1 MSVEAVIATQVIDT
15 TTVGRSVMTAVD
27 AAAAR
32 TALGLGTLA
41 TQSGTFSG
49 THSGTSSGTNTGD
62 QTTISGNAGSAT
74 VLQTARTIN
83 GVSFDGSANITVTA
97 AGSTLSDTVT
107 VAKGGTGLTAL
118 GTALQVLRVNAG
130 ATALEYATASGG
142 TPGGSSGQVQYNNAG
157 AFGGMTAVVYAG
169 SGTLVTVT
177 SQAASDVPLL
187 VKGAASQSGN
197 LIETRNSSNTVLT
210 AITSAG
216 DILCGMLRSSTGA
229 TTSAIYVAEGLRK
242 RWELSGAEQNQYM
255 TTGCAFDGGSNWILI
270 GGGGAPSYAPGSS
283 THRVSLDISNR
294 ILYLGTNVLTSPLG
308 YTLAGTGG
316 SGTNIAGGKITV
328 AAGRSTGNATPAV
341 VALASTSAGSS
352 GTTLQTLRDC
362 LQVDGNTTA
371 AETPLLLLDID
382 KGTLQRVSIGAA
394 DSGGTGFK
402 VLRVPN

>member
-1 MSVEAVIATQVIDT
+1 MGAKYLRNITKILKSASGVLYGRSTSGTGRGEEIAFASIPALIGVYTTAQVDSIIGGIEGLTSADIDT
-15 TTVGRSVMTAVD
+15 LAEINAILTDADLASISYVD
-27 AAAAR
+27 S
-32 TALGLGTLA
+32 GLSGKQATLV
-41 TQSGTFSG
+41 
-49 THSGTSSGTNTGD
+49 SGTNIK
-62 QTTISGNAGSAT
+62 TINSTSLLGSGNIAVSA
-74 VLQTARTIN
+74 
-83 GVSFDGSANITVTA
+83 S
-97 AGSTLSDTVT
+97 
-107 VAKGGTGLTAL
+107 
-118 GTALQVLRVNAG
+118 
-130 ATALEYATASGG
+130 
-142 TPGGSSGQVQYNNAG
+142 PGGSSGQVQYNNAG

-283 THRVSLDISNR
+283 THRVSLDITNR
-294 ILYLGTNVLTSPLG
+294 IMYLGTNLLASPLA

-341 VALASTSAGSS
+341 VALASTTAGSS
-352 GTTLQTLRDC
+352 GTTLQTLRDG
-362 LQVDGNTTA
+362 LQIDGNTTA

-382 KGTLQRVSIGAA
+382 KGTLQRVSIGAS

>member
-1 MSVEAVIATQVIDT
+1 MGVEAVIATQVIDT
-15 TTVGRSVMTAVD
+15 TTVGRSIMTAAD
-27 AAAAR
+27 AAAVR
-32 TALGLGTLA
+32 TALSLGTLA
-41 TQSGTFSG
+41 TQNGTISDYL
-49 THSGTSSGTNTGD
+49 TAATAASTYQTTLVSGTNIKTVNSTSLLGSGD
-62 QTTISGNAGSAT
+62 
-74 VLQTARTIN
+74 
-83 GVSFDGSANITVTA
+83 ITV
-97 AGSTLSDTVT
+97 S
-107 VAKGGTGLTAL
+107 
-118 GTALQVLRVNAG
+118 
-130 ATALEYATASGG
+130 AS
-142 TPGGSSGQVQYNNAG
+142 PAGSSGQVQYNNAG

-169 SGTLVTVT
+169 SGTLITVT

-216 DILCGMLRSSTGA
+216 DILCSMLRSSTGA

-242 RWELSGAEQNQYM
+242 RWELSGAEQNQYL

-283 THRVSLDISNR
+283 THRLSLDISNR
-294 ILYLGTNVLTSPLG
+294 ILYLGTNLLTSPLG

-352 GTTLQTLRDC
+352 GATLQTLRDC

-382 KGTLQRVSIGAA
+382 KGTLQRVSIGAS